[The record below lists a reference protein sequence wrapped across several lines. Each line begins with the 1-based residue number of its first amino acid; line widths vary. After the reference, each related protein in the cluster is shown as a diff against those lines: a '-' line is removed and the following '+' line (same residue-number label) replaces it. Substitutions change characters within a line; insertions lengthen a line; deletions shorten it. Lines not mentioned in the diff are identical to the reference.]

1 VLPGDD
7 IVLGQPTTNNQQPT
21 TNKQQRMTIAYVTN
35 DLLFASPVKGVA
47 ERLGQELEV
56 VGTLDAL
63 LEQAKESPLQLVL
76 IDLSAPGIDPRELV
90 EKLRAATLD
99 SPPKLV
105 AYAPHVHETKLAA
118 ATDAGCDE
126 VLTRGQFHGQIERVL
141 TQYGGRGTND

>member
-1 VLPGDD
+1 MHGTVFGD
-7 IVLGQPTTNNQQPT
+7 QTTDHGPRT
-21 TNKQQRMTIAYVTN
+21 TDKNVTIAFLTN
-35 DLLFASPVKGVA
+35 DLVFASRAKGVA
-47 ERLGQELEV
+47 ERLGWQLDV

-63 LEQAKESPLQLVL
+63 LERASRSAPSLVL
-76 IDLSAPGIDPRELV
+76 IDLSTPGVDVRDVANE
-90 EKLRAATLD
+90 LRAATLD